1 MQRMSSLK
9 RILLFI
15 FISLGLLVLLS
26 GIPAAPASSPQGTLP
41 SSTVSTFPAQIEIEC
56 TFTSNLL
63 GDKTTCL
70 VAEWSQSSGS
80 NSSMPIQLS
89 VNESNQTFTVSTLNE
104 YAMKDLTLLITDANG
119 TSGINML
126 NPGTISITSSDK
138 WSYSP
143 IGTELTD
150 LYSGEYFQV
159 LPGTS
164 GGSLFGLASNPFPP
178 FPTTTYHLLSFY
190 VTVPDIFA
198 IPHWL
203 GEIVIWAFNEMVIA
217 IAIGWE
223 DVIGIPV
230 KYIGEGITYVANLY
244 DGIWNN
250 IYDAFAALPDGLG
263 IFALPVASLAF
274 GVLLFITVAS
284 FALIGEGIVKLV
296 SG

>member
-26 GIPAAPASSPQGTLP
+26 GIPAAPASSPQGALP
-41 SSTVSTFPAQIEIEC
+41 SSTISTFPTQIEIED

-63 GDKTTCL
+63 GDQTTCV

-80 NSSMPIQLS
+80 NSSMPIQVT

-119 TSGINML
+119 TAGINML
-126 NPGTISITSSDK
+126 NPGTITITSSDK

-150 LYSGEYFQV
+150 IYSGEYFQV
-159 LPGTS
+159 QRGT
-164 GGSLFGLASNPFPP
+164 GIGFFGLPSNPFPS
-178 FPTTTYHLLSFY
+178 FPTITYDILGFHI
-190 VTVPDIFA
+190 TVPNLLGLPQWI
-198 IPHWL
+198 
-203 GEIVIWAFNEMVIA
+203 GEIVIWAFNEFIA
-217 IAIGWE
+217 IIAIGWE

-244 DGIWNN
+244 DSIWNDV
-250 IYDAFAALPDGLG
+250 YDVLAPLPDGLG
-263 IFALPVASLAF
+263 IFALPVASLVF
-274 GVLLFITVAS
+274 GVLLFATVAS
-284 FALIGEGIVKLV
+284 FALLAEGIVKLV
-296 SG
+296 TM